1 MNASSLLM
9 VTRSRTLGTFRT
21 TTLSEVSSAA
31 AITGSA
37 EFFAPLTA
45 TLPRSAFPPLIR
57 NLSIFHSAFFLRH
70 SPLVTGHVAHLTKGN
85 PQIVPCRF
93 HSLPCLFR
101 RNSQLQHHQRNA
113 HVVSRRPQSVF
124 RRRHISSACLRQNPQ
139 RPLRNL
145 LICLNYINHQVFIN
159 MSKPRHRRGTQHV
172 EHHFLRRP
180 CLHPCRTRQ
189 DFRPHLRRD
198 HNFRQPRHGHFPV
211 RSDRDRGCPAPARE
225 SQCRQYVGGR
235 PARRHSDNHGIV
247 RQFSRV
253 QLALG
258 VPHIILRP
266 FHGPRNRR
274 SSTCYQRLHQLRWR
288 PKRRLTFRRI
298 QHCHAPAR
306 ARAHINQPPAVANPR
321 HGGRLIYVG
330 AGSSGRMAVLDAA
343 ECQPTFGTPPKLV
356 QALIAGG
363 GPAITRAVEGAEDDV
378 RHAER
383 ELNTRELTHNDVVV
397 GVTASGT
404 TPYVLAALRFARG
417 RGATTVAITS
427 NRKMP
432 VARLAKIVIAAEVGP
447 EVLTGSTRMKAGTAQ
462 KMVLNMLST
471 ATMARLGHVYENL
484 MIDVVQTNEKV
495 AKRALRILAE
505 ASGRNVSAAEHALR
519 AAGHNM
525 RVALVMLKLGVTA
538 KEARKRMK
546 AAGDNL
552 RVALGEMSDVAG
564 DQWRVAKKK
573 RGMKNG

>member
-1 MNASSLLM
+1 MPKPSFGTSFPKESRRTEQRNKASQNLDRMTAREIVTLMNREDRRVAFA
-9 VTRSRTLGTFRT
+9 VER
-21 TTLSEVSSAA
+21 EIP
-31 AITGSA
+31 AIA
-37 EFFAPLTA
+37 RAVDA
-45 TLPRSAFPPLIR
+45 TVAGIR
-57 NLSIFHSAFFLRH
+57 N
-70 SPLVTGHVAHLTKGN
+70 
-85 PQIVPCRF
+85 
-93 HSLPCLFR
+93 
-101 RNSQLQHHQRNA
+101 
-113 HVVSRRPQSVF
+113 
-124 RRRHISSACLRQNPQ
+124 
-139 RPLRNL
+139 
-145 LICLNYINHQVFIN
+145 
-159 MSKPRHRRGTQHV
+159 
-172 EHHFLRRP
+172 
-180 CLHPCRTRQ
+180 
-189 DFRPHLRRD
+189 
-198 HNFRQPRHGHFPV
+198 
-211 RSDRDRGCPAPARE
+211 
-225 SQCRQYVGGR
+225 
-235 PARRHSDNHGIV
+235 
-247 RQFSRV
+247 
-253 QLALG
+253 
-258 VPHIILRP
+258 
-266 FHGPRNRR
+266 
-274 SSTCYQRLHQLRWR
+274 
-288 PKRRLTFRRI
+288 
-298 QHCHAPAR
+298 
-306 ARAHINQPPAVANPR
+306 
-321 HGGRLIYVG
+321 GGRLIYVG

-363 GPAITRAVEGAEDDV
+363 GRAITRAVEGAEDDV

-383 ELNTRELTHNDVVV
+383 ELNARKLTRNDVLV

-525 RVALVMLKLGVTA
+525 RVALVMLKLGVAA
-538 KEARKRMK
+538 KEAKKRMK

-552 RVALGEMSDVAG
+552 RVALGEMSEVAG
-564 DQWRVAKKK
+564 EQWRVAKKK
-573 RGMKNG
+573 RGTKDG